1 MAVTNFIPTIW
12 EARLLENY
20 HNRSL
25 ADVITTAPTRIE
37 GNKIVFGT
45 VGAVATKDY
54 TGAVEWDDI
63 DVPTVEL
70 NMDKKRYF
78 AFKVDDVDKVQEAAD
93 LIDPTVAEAAATMNE
108 DVDKTVL
115 KTIADGVASGNKLGA
130 KQVHRK
136 SAYDL
141 LVDMAT
147 KLNKNKVPK
156 VNRYAVIDSEYLGL
170 LSKDVCFTPNPK
182 VLENG
187 VVEGQT
193 VAGLQICVS
202 EELPVASGKTTII
215 ALSKAATGHGKQLN
229 EMEAMRLEG
238 SFADGVRGLMVYGT
252 GVLRDKSAVTAQ
264 VEYVDEPATQVN
276 VINTTAAPVNTKEV
290 AGA

>member
-54 TGAVEWDDI
+54 AGTVEWDEI
-63 DVPTVEL
+63 DVPKVEL
-70 NMDKKRYF
+70 NMDQKKYF
-78 AFKVDDVDKVQEAAD
+78 AFKVDDVDKVQAAGN
-93 LIDPTVAEAAATMNE
+93 LVDPTVAEASAAMNE
-108 DVDKTVL
+108 TVDKAVL
-115 KTIADGVASGNKLGA
+115 KAIADGVAAGNKLGV

-136 SAYDL
+136 NAYDL

-170 LSKDVCFTPNPK
+170 LSKDVRFTPNPK

-202 EELPVASGKTTII
+202 EELPVATSKTTII

-264 VEYVDEPATQVN
+264 IEYVDEPATQVN